1 MKKINEIIDYLNQD
15 QKQTEVCEHE
25 MPMNCGVGIG
35 VVGISLHG
43 EKPESGWFCS
53 KCGEYVP
60 DKQVFYPNQP
70 EKQEEWREENIKEL
84 FAEWGL
90 WSLVEDASDD
100 GDGNLQLTHRGRMFV
115 EELSKLL
122 KNDNED

>member
-1 MKKINEIIDYLNQD
+1 MSKKIEKLEDMTINGRESDIEVMRFAIRNMKKINEIIDYLNQD
-15 QKQTEVCEHE
+15 QKQT
-25 MPMNCGVGIG
+25 
-35 VVGISLHG
+35 
-43 EKPESGWFCS
+43 ESGWFCS

-90 WSLVEDASDD
+90 WSLVEDVSDD

-115 EELSKLL
+115 EELKSIR
-122 KNDNED
+122 